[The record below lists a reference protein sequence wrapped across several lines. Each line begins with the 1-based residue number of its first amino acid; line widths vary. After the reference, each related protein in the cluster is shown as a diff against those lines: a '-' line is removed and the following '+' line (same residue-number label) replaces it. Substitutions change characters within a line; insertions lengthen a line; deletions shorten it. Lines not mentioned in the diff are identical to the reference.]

1 MSLLAGIGI
10 DIVEVARMAKAIDSE
25 HFKKRVFT
33 EREIEYCLGHGK
45 QAAQSFAARFAAKEA
60 VMKAFGTGLR
70 GGTLQELEVFNDA
83 LGCPQVTLM
92 GYWAALADQKNIT
105 KVWLSLTHTREYAA
119 AQCVLEAE

>member
-1 MSLLAGIGI
+1 MLAGIGI

-33 EREIEYCLGHGK
+33 EREIEYCLGRGK

-70 GGTLQELEVFNDA
+70 GGTLQELEVFNDEW
-83 LGCPQVTLM
+83 GCPQVTLM